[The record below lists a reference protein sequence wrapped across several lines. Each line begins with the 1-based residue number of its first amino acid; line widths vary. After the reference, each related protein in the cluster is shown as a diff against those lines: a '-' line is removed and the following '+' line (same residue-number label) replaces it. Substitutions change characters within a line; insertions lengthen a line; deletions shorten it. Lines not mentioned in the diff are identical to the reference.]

1 MLFPGNFFVRMDAIA
16 RPVNQGNGDE
26 NEQLFVDFRTG
37 FGINFFAAR
46 HKPIR

>member
-1 MLFPGNFFVRMDAIA
+1 MLLSRDFAIRMNAIA
-16 RPVNQGNGDE
+16 GPVNQGNGDE

-37 FGINFFAAR
+37 FDLNFFAAR